1 MLCSFVGFKAK
12 LTAPANSCAFI
23 HFSINKVVLK
33 TRKKNHSNMINEIH
47 F

>member
-1 MLCSFVGFKAK
+1 MLCTFVGFKAK

-33 TRKKNHSNMINEIH
+33 QEKKHSNMINKIH